1 MTKKMLLFFLCLSLF
16 LSIPCCKKKLPT
28 QPDIPELV
36 APTIEHFYAYPTEI
50 CLGSASTLSWSTT
63 NATRVFINMVTGDLP
78 ATGTLDV
85 YPEET
90 TTYVLTAKND
100 VGIKLSSCTVTI
112 EKWAILELTTIPALP
127 TFYYDWLQDKCFANF
142 DVVITESGGVGGDIY
157 SILIEGKI
165 DQWTPCA
172 DDQEIGGGRF
182 YANGSLSRSCAL
194 VLPCRPYIVTINISG
209 IDNNY
214 YTIDQAI
221 FFTIAWTQNTG
232 TMSFL
237 KIVEGQNHHKLITV
251 K

>member
-1 MTKKMLLFFLCLSLF
+1 MIKKTVFFFLCFMLF
-16 LSIPCCKKKLPT
+16 LMPGCKKKLPT
-28 QPDIPELV
+28 QPDVSLV
-36 APTIEHFYAYPTEI
+36 KPTIESFYAYPTEI
-50 CLGSASTLSWSTT
+50 CLGDSSTLSWSTS
-63 NATRVFINMVTGDLP
+63 NATQVFINMVTGDLP
-78 ATGTLDV
+78 AAGTLDV

-90 TTYVLTAKND
+90 TTYVWTAKND
-100 VGIKLSSCTVTI
+100 VGVELSSCTVSI
-112 EKWAILELTTIPALP
+112 AKWAILELRTSPALP

-157 SILIEGKI
+157 SILIAGQI

-172 DDQEIGGGRF
+172 YDQEIGGGRF
-182 YANGSLSRSCAL
+182 YANGSLSRYCAL

-232 TMSFL
+232 LMRFL
-237 KIVEGQNHHKLITV
+237 KIVEGQNHHKLI